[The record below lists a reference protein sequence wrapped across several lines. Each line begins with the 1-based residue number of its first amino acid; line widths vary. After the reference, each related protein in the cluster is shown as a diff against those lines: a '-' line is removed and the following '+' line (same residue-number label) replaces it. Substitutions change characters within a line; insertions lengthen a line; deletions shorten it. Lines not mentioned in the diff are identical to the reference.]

1 MHAAA
6 PGPGNIVQGI
16 NGPHKGM
23 RGLCFRKSTT
33 NNLLSIRLGKAH
45 NHKKILATPASNW
58 KIIGG
63 KMEEGSTMHPA
74 NIGGEGQAGGNAGL
88 HAGGNKK
95 ALRLDNKKKKKKEKI
110 ELNPTTMK

>member
-1 MHAAA
+1 MHAA

-16 NGPHKGM
+16 KGPHKGK
-23 RGLCFRKSTT
+23 RGLVIKTT
-33 NNLLSIRLGKAH
+33 ATNSLLSIRLGKPH

-95 ALRLDNKKKKKKEKI
+95 ALRLDKKKKKEKI